1 MKPEARERLFESAR
15 FWRALSTS
23 AHKNPCRSEA
33 REGYLHGLEA
43 DAYAAIATGTEIEE
57 AIRKSDTKWRE
68 IAEPYEQDKFEM
80 AAITIRQ
87 SAKAILDPNWA
98 PPPPRKPARSRW
110 SPEVLA
116 SRDERGFPFDPIA
129 FEVAERR
136 ALAQAEAIERIFT
149 AWCAFG
155 DNDER
160 ASVRWI
166 TDLIPK
172 TEDAAGRLAGTL
184 PVDATGEPGIGWEW
198 AYSEEDQKLHFK
210 AWALRYPEDHPAR
223 PGTRG
228 YFRAAAKASGVT
240 LPAKRATLHLD
251 YRREEEEYR
260 RRVAEI
266 DAIAAELESK
276 EQAAKAAPAAPR
288 QAQTVAPISR
298 DRRGLNQGAI
308 Q

>member
-23 AHKNPCRSEA
+23 ALKNPCRSEA

-68 IAEPYEQDKFEM
+68 IAEPYEQDKFED
-80 AAITIRQ
+80 AAISIRQ

-98 PPPPRKPARSRW
+98 PPPPRKPAPPRW

-129 FEVAERR
+129 FEAAEER
-136 ALAQAEAIERIFT
+136 ALAQAEAIERVFA

-155 DNDER
+155 DNDEPT
-160 ASVRWI
+160 SIRWI
-166 TDLIPK
+166 TDLIPQ
-172 TEDAAGRLAGTL
+172 TENDAAAGRRAGTL

-198 AYSEEDQKLHFK
+198 AFSEADQKLHFK
-210 AWALRYPEDHPAR
+210 AWALRYPEVHPAR

-240 LPAKRATLHLD
+240 LPAKHATLHLD
-251 YRREEEEYR
+251 YRREEEEDR
-260 RRVAEI
+260 RRWAEEEAEI
-266 DAIAAELESK
+266 DAVVAQPQAKERAE
-276 EQAAKAAPAAPR
+276 AAPAAPDKPK
-288 QAQTVAPISR
+288 QLPLFPEIDAA
-298 DRRGLNQGAI
+298 
-308 Q
+308 